1 MRSILA
7 LASGAGLAL
16 GLLAPPAP
24 GQGNPRLLR
33 EVPGDPWR
41 PRPSVV
47 EKPVPLAV
55 PAGSPGPGVQVNVD
69 GAGEN
74 ISGDAANEPSIAVDP
89 TAPNRLV
96 IGWRQFDTIL
106 SSFRQAGWAYS
117 HDGGRSWTFPG
128 VLQPGVFRS
137 DPVLGADAEGTFY
150 YCSLSGN
157 FSVQFFKSFDAGVTW
172 GPPLSAFGGDK
183 QWFSIDRTGGIGD
196 GNIYL
201 AWNNNAGCCGDST
214 FTRSLDAAASF
225 ATPIEI
231 FGIPIF
237 GTNDVGPDGAVYVA
251 GLFSDPYDPS
261 LFLCARSQSAQDPG
275 ALLDFEHVAL
285 VEMGG
290 SQVLGGDPNPGGLLG
305 QAQVAVDHSDGPTAG
320 NVYVLCS
327 VDPPGP
333 DPMDVMLAR
342 STDGGDTFGLPV
354 KVNDDPPGASSWQW
368 FGTMSVAPDGRI
380 DVVFNDTRASAQPNL
395 SVLYYSFSTDGGVSF
410 SPNVP
415 LSATFDSYVGW
426 PQQAKLGD
434 YYQLI
439 SDRVGAHLAWAA
451 TFNGE
456 QDVYYL
462 RIGEYDC
469 NDNGIADP
477 DDIETGAGD
486 CDSNGIP
493 DECEI
498 AAGTLPDG
506 DGDGVPDSCDCA
518 ADLDGDGDVGVTDL
532 LALLAAWDM
541 PAAGPPDLD
550 GSGVVDVADLL
561 ILLAQW
567 GCP

>member
-1 MRSILA
+1 MRSTQA
-7 LASGAGLAL
+7 LASGVGLAL

-24 GQGNPRLLR
+24 GQGDPRLSR
-33 EVPGDPWR
+33 EVPDDPYR
-41 PRPSVV
+41 PRPAVV
-47 EKPVPLAV
+47 AKPALLPVPEGA
-55 PAGSPGPGVQVNVD
+55 PGPGVQANVD
-69 GAGEN
+69 GAGNN
-74 ISGDAANEPSIAVDP
+74 IPGDAANESSIAVDP

-96 IGWRQFDTIL
+96 IGWRQFDTIQ
-106 SSFRQAGWAYS
+106 SNFRQAGWAYS

-128 VLQPGVFRS
+128 VIQPGFFRS

-150 YCSLSGN
+150 YCSLGGN
-157 FSVQFFKSFDAGVTW
+157 FSVQFFKSFDSGVSW

-183 QWFSIDRTGGIGD
+183 QWFSIDRTGGIGH

-201 AWNNNAGCCGDST
+201 AWNNNAACCGDST
-214 FTRSLDAAASF
+214 FTRSLDAADTF
-225 ATPIEI
+225 MDPIEI
-231 FGIPIF
+231 FGFPIF

-251 GLFSDPYDPS
+251 GLYSDPYDPS
-261 LFLCARSQSAQDPG
+261 IFLCEKSSSAQDPG
-275 ALLDFEHVAL
+275 PSPAFEQGAIVD
-285 VEMGG
+285 MGG
-290 SQVLGGDPNPGGLLG
+290 LQVLGGDPNPAGLLG
-305 QAQVAVDHSDGPTAG
+305 QAQVAVDHSGGPTAG
-320 NVYVLCS
+320 NVYMLCS
-327 VDPPGP
+327 VNPPGF

-342 STDGGDTFGLPV
+342 STDGGVTFDPPV
-354 KVNDDPPGASSWQW
+354 RVNDDAPGADKWQW
-368 FGTMSVAPDGRI
+368 FGTMSVAPNGRI
-380 DVVFNDTRASAQPNL
+380 DVIFNDTRGSAQPNL

-415 LSATFDSYVGW
+415 LSATFDSWVGW
-426 PQQAKLGD
+426 PNQAKLGD

-469 NDNGIADP
+469 NDNGIPDP
-477 DDIETGAGD
+477 DDIKGGAGD
-486 CDSNGIP
+486 CDGNGIP
-493 DECEI
+493 DVCEI

-506 DGDGVPDSCDCA
+506 DGDDVPDACDCT
-518 ADLDGDGDVGVTDL
+518 ADLDGDGGVGVVDL
-532 LALLAAWDM
+532 LRLLAAWDT

-550 GSGVVDVADLL
+550 GNGVVDVGDLL

-567 GCP
+567 GPC